1 MIVHPGDLVRWND
14 EDLQVVAVRATYTT
28 LRNAEIG
35 EDLEVLNANLAERG
49 EPATVR
55 STTDVL
61 DLGLLDEPISR
72 RR

>member
-28 LRNAEIG
+28 LRNAEMG
-35 EDLEVLNANLAERG
+35 EDLEVLNADLAERG

-55 STTDVL
+55 STDRRVG
-61 DLGLLDEPISR
+61 LGCP
-72 RR
+72 